1 MKILNINA
9 ILDPINGGGTAERT
23 IQMSR
28 YLSYEKEI
36 EVSILTL
43 NLGLTNNIL
52 KSFQGINLVTIPC
65 INKRFY
71 LPLVFVSRIAETIRQ
86 ADVVHLMGHW
96 TIINLISYYWIRK
109 YNKPYVV
116 CPAGALPIFGRSKVL
131 KKIYNFFG
139 GSAYI
144 KNANMS
150 VAISND
156 EFDYFYEYGVEPKK
170 IILLPN
176 GIEPKSYRYKD
187 DKHIRDKYSIGDSP
201 FLLFVGGLNF
211 IKGPDLLLKAFA
223 IISKDYPNYLL
234 IFAGKDD
241 GMEDELKESVEKLD
255 IRSRVKFIGFVQD
268 QLKSE
273 LYHAADLLVIP
284 SRLEA
289 MSIVVLE
296 SAITGTPVLMTNTCG
311 LDEMTGEHGG
321 LSVNPDS
328 LSIAKGLHTLL
339 VKHSELALRGKKLK
353 HYVEKKFYWSSI
365 IKDYVQMYENIILTS
380 NK

>member
-9 ILDPINGGGTAERT
+9 ILDPVNGGGTAERT

-43 NLGLTNNIL
+43 NLGLTTNLL
-52 KSFQGINLVTIPC
+52 KRLQGINLVTIPC

-71 LPLVFVSRIAETIRQ
+71 LPLVFDSRIAESIRKS
-86 ADVVHLMGHW
+86 DVVHLMGHW

-109 YNKPYVV
+109 YKKPYVV
-116 CPAGALPIFGRSKVL
+116 CPAGALPVLGRSKAL
-131 KKIYNFFG
+131 KKLYNFFG

-144 KNANMS
+144 RNANMN
-150 VAISND
+150 VAISSD
-156 EFDYFYEYGVEPKK
+156 EFDYFYEYGVNPKK
-170 IILLPN
+170 TILLPN
-176 GIEPKSYRYKD
+176 GIEPKSYRYQD
-187 DKHIRDKYSIGDSP
+187 DKHIRDKYIIGEAP
-201 FLLFVGGLNF
+201 FLLFVGRLNF

-223 IISKDYPNYLL
+223 IIAKDYPNYLL
-234 IFAGKDD
+234 IFAGKDG
-241 GMEDELKESVEKLD
+241 GMENELKESVEKLD
-255 IRSRVKFIGFVQD
+255 LRSRVKFIGFVQD

-311 LDEMTGEHGG
+311 LNEMSGEYGG

-328 LSIAKGLHTLL
+328 LSIAEGLRTLL

-353 HYVEKKFYWSSI
+353 HYVEKKFYWGSI
-365 IKDYVQMYENIILTS
+365 IKDYVKMYENIIFTS
-380 NK
+380 SK